1 MLIWGRES
9 RWLLLQKAK
18 QQLLML
24 WEEKEEGKEPKLQWK
39 VSGAVSHK
47 RFFSDCYLCI
57 TAPWWQLWFLV
68 PSCIRK
74 IWTLQATFI
83 AEESFPI
90 TSRKMATELTCPV
103 AQTQHTHVYLH
114 IHTDTRMHRDCMYT
128 HRYSQT
134 LAPDSVLCNSLHHPS
149 ANFPRDEL

>member
-1 MLIWGRES
+1 MLIRGRES

-24 WEEKEEGKEPKLQWK
+24 WEEMEEGKEPKLQWK

-47 RFFSDCYLCI
+47 RIFPDSYLCI

-68 PSCIRK
+68 PSCVRK
-74 IWTLQATFI
+74 IWTLQATFS

-90 TSRKMATELTCPV
+90 TSRKMATELKCPV
-103 AQTQHTHVYLH
+103 AQTQYIHVYLH
-114 IHTDTRMHRDCMYT
+114 IHTHTYAQRLYVYTQVLPDTC
-128 HRYSQT
+128 SC
-134 LAPDSVLCNSLHHPS
+134 LCAVQFPPS
-149 ANFPRDEL
+149 SKCKLS